1 MSGSYYDIDEILA
14 EEELIPV
21 TNTLDF
27 RHLAHLDPDYT
38 HPTTT
43 VQKAGKK
50 RDLEEGTKFKMP
62 IWSIQK
68 WSQLGWLNVQLPK
81 HFGRKAR
88 EKLDADP
95 VSVDLRYVLFLLIIP
110 CSSMI

>member
-27 RHLAHLDPDYT
+27 RHLAQLDPDYT

-43 VQKAGKK
+43 AQKKGKK

-62 IWSIQK
+62 IWAIQK

-88 EKLDADP
+88 EKLEADP
-95 VSVDLRYVLFLLIIP
+95 VSVDLRYVLFHHLL
-110 CSSMI
+110 